1 MAKALLYLMRVRDLS
16 VIVLTLLAI
25 NFEANAEEVGLECDR
40 AKPTGPFESGSLE
53 RPTLFVKFWI
63 DTANRSALYREESDT
78 EKRRRSLTVTPGAYT
93 LDVTY
98 CNDSRQRE
106 CETYEQAI
114 INRSNAKLRFFELYD
129 PYDDVTNLTVREV
142 SGRLECKAIDSDEAK
157 EWIEVSA
164 PKF

>member
-1 MAKALLYLMRVRDLS
+1 MRVRDLS
-16 VIVLTLLAI
+16 VIVLTLLVI
-25 NFEANAEEVGLECDR
+25 SFEAIAEEVGVECNR
-40 AKPTGPFESGSLE
+40 AENQLLSGTSYGPS
-53 RPTLFVKFWI
+53 TLYIKFWI
-63 DTANRSALYREESDT
+63 DTTNSTALYRREADT

-93 LDVTY
+93 LDITY
-98 CNDSRQRE
+98 CNDNRQRD

-142 SGRLECKAIDSDEAK
+142 SGRMVCKAIDSDAAK
-157 EWIEVSA
+157 AWIEVSA